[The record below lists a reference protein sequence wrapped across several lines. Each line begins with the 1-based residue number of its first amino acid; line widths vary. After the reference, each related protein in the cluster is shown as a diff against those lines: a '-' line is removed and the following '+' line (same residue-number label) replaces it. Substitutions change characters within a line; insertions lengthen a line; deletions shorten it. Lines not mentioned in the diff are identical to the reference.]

1 MNPSLEQDNFPEAGQ
16 QPTVFSSDP
25 AGVKEKPSNALYR
38 AGVEV
43 NYTSPAKWWNW
54 LFNHISNWLKVSKED
69 RTNIKTELINTLNAG
84 NVVPNAAVTNQLN
97 KAVQKIAYDT
107 CIAHDANGNAPYVEG
122 YTLYL
127 PETELL

>member
-25 AGVKEKPSNALYR
+25 AGVKEKPSDALYR

-69 RTNIKTELINTLNAG
+69 RTSIRTELLGVLSAG
-84 NVVPNAAVTNQLN
+84 SIVPNATVNNQLN
-97 KAVQKIAYDT
+97 TAIDKIAYNK
-107 CIAHDANGNAPYVEG
+107 CAAYDANGNAPYVEG